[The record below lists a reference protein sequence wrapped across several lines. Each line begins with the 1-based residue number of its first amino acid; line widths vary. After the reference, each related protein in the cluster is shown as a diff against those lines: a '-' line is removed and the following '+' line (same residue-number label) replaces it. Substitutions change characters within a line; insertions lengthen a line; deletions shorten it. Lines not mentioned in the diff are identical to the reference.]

1 MYSGLCLEIKNS
13 NFWYGGGLGIKAI
26 MMTDLPDETNPYP
39 YGFLGIILM
48 HFFNILL
55 LAFMQFFGNRQI
67 LCCTCM
73 ATHCLPITRKTYL
86 DPENLNKKSVTKN
99 AVADFQNNF
108 YDKTNNDYQE
118 NSLQI
123 NQKNWNWYVD
133 RYIIAVIIFI
143 FILSIGAYVTVVGI
157 ATGNGLYHLVQSII

>member
-1 MYSGLCLEIKNS
+1 
-13 NFWYGGGLGIKAI
+13 
-26 MMTDLPDETNPYP
+26 
-39 YGFLGIILM
+39 
-48 HFFNILL
+48 
-55 LAFMQFFGNRQI
+55 
-67 LCCTCM
+67 M

-86 DPENLNKKSVTKN
+86 DPENLYKISVTKN